1 MDGLLRDLR
10 FAVRGLLRTPGFTA
24 AAVLALAL
32 GIGATTAIFSVV
44 HAVLMRSLGW
54 GEETRLVS
62 ITTEFQGLGLHGS
75 TLSVPEVMDL
85 GRAPFLESFGAY
97 SGETAALQ
105 GERAERVAVG
115 YATSGF
121 FRALGVSAV
130 YGRTF
135 APEEDFKGKDGVA
148 LVSAN
153 AWRRRYGADPAAVG
167 RSITLQGHPYVIVG
181 ILPEGFSYDGP
192 HDFFVPFG
200 FSEEQLTQQRGAHY
214 LEAVGRLRP
223 GVSLAAAQKGIA
235 ELGARVN
242 AENPD
247 SYASDRGFGFSLMP
261 LRDRFVGSTRQ
272 PLLILFGAVLM
283 VLLIACANVAN
294 LLLARSAARE
304 HEFAVRAAI
313 GAGRGRIVRQL
324 LTEGLLLSGLG
335 MVIGLL
341 IAVWGLDALL
351 AAAPRRIRE
360 LADARVDR
368 VVLGFSM
375 LLTVATTLVFA
386 LVPALRASRV
396 DVASALKDGAR
407 GTSGAPA
414 TRLRSALVA
423 AQMAVSLCLLA
434 AAGLTLR
441 SFAEVLRVSPGF
453 DPEGVTA
460 VMLYPAGP
468 GYDEQQRGAGPLL
481 RRGASRRFLDS
492 RRPGRGRH
500 RPPAHPRQLQPELL
514 HRRLR
519 APPRRNATQQCHP
532 ARLARLLR
540 HPAAADRGGQGV
552 HCLGRRQGAIGFAG
566 QRGVGAPLLPRPGR
580 DRAPHPPRQ
589 QDRGRVA
596 HDRGRGRR
604 RPRARPRPARAAR
617 LLLRRRADAS
627 RPDDAGRPRLGDRRG
642 GSRRRLAHRPDPA
655 GGPRLSPRGGAL
667 RLAGAAPLSPPA
679 PRSLRRA
686 GVAPLRARHLRRHL
700 LLGRAADARDR
711 AAHGHRRL
719 PGRQWWPW
727 SSAPR

>member
-1 MDGLLRDLR
+1 MDTLLRDLR

-85 GRAPFLESFGAY
+85 ARAPFLESYGAY

-105 GERAERVAVG
+105 GERAERVPVA

-135 APEEDFKGKDGVA
+135 APEEDFKGKDGVV

-181 ILPEGFSYDGP
+181 ILPDGFSYDGP

-235 ELGARVN
+235 ELGAQVN

-324 LTEGLLLSGLG
+324 LTEGLLLSGVG

-341 IAVWGLDALL
+341 VSMWGLDALL
-351 AAAPRRIRE
+351 AAAPQRIRE
-360 LADARVDR
+360 LADVRVDR
-368 VVLGFSM
+368 
-375 LLTVATTLVFA
+375 
-386 LVPALRASRV
+386 
-396 DVASALKDGAR
+396 
-407 GTSGAPA
+407 
-414 TRLRSALVA
+414 
-423 AQMAVSLCLLA
+423 AV
-434 AAGLTLR
+434 
-441 SFAEVLRVSPGF
+441 
-453 DPEGVTA
+453 
-460 VMLYPAGP
+460 
-468 GYDEQQRGAGPLL
+468 
-481 RRGASRRFLDS
+481 
-492 RRPGRGRH
+492 
-500 RPPAHPRQLQPELL
+500 
-514 HRRLR
+514 
-519 APPRRNATQQCHP
+519 
-532 ARLARLLR
+532 
-540 HPAAADRGGQGV
+540 
-552 HCLGRRQGAIGFAG
+552 
-566 QRGVGAPLLPRPGR
+566 
-580 DRAPHPPRQ
+580 
-589 QDRGRVA
+589 
-596 HDRGRGRR
+596 
-604 RPRARPRPARAAR
+604 
-617 LLLRRRADAS
+617 
-627 RPDDAGRPRLGDRRG
+627 
-642 GSRRRLAHRPDPA
+642 
-655 GGPRLSPRGGAL
+655 
-667 RLAGAAPLSPPA
+667 
-679 PRSLRRA
+679 
-686 GVAPLRARHLRRHL
+686 
-700 LLGRAADARDR
+700 
-711 AAHGHRRL
+711 
-719 PGRQWWPW
+719 
-727 SSAPR
+727 